1 MIVIFSNIP
10 LPGEF
15 ALYDCSSLARYEDN
29 GTVTSFPVLLA
40 VNDIRLL
47 AKSIS
52 LSLHFKDTT
61 SLSLIPVKRE
71 TSIMLRSFAFRLPP
85 FKMTVISSEES
96 ALSFVCETLNFLTF
110 LQGIELRIPSLHAVL
125 RMCFHFET
133 SSLILPGFT
142 TPSPM
147 SPIETHRRYGERAT
161 CETWVEECKN
171 QMNAGHLRTSEFLAN
186 AALFHCAV
194 LAYNLLKWMALLVGG
209 VIKQW
214 EVKTMRLWL
223 IRVAG
228 KLTRSGRQWVLKLPE
243 KFLHQEEWREWER
256 MSLIVDFR

>member
-147 SPIETHRRYGERAT
+147 SPIETHRRYGER
-161 CETWVEECKN
+161 EQPVWKSGRVEESDERG
-171 QMNAGHLRTSEFLAN
+171 AFTHL
-186 AALFHCAV
+186 
-194 LAYNLLKWMALLVGG
+194 
-209 VIKQW
+209 
-214 EVKTMRLWL
+214 
-223 IRVAG
+223 
-228 KLTRSGRQWVLKLPE
+228 
-243 KFLHQEEWREWER
+243 
-256 MSLIVDFR
+256 